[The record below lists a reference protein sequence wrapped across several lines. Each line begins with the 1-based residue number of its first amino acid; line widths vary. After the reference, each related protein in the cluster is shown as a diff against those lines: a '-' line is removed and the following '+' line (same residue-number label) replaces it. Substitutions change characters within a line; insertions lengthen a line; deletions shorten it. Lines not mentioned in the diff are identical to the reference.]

1 MPQHVETFV
10 IKNVVLKQRTFF
22 IVIFITN
29 FILANCNW
37 ISVYVPKIDA
47 TCVLIVKKI
56 NHFEARYVEQLFCS
70 FESCIATCF
79 QHQCLCNSIKYTFFA
94 KQCDLY
100 NINGTYDSIP
110 EDAETGQARH
120 FLLHSCHKEISNV
133 PVGNIIQSTS
143 LNVDIITANVH
154 LPSTHRVCRVQKRPF
169 AESYKIQRLQLLT
182 TSSLK
187 RCLAACDAPSNSLC
201 NSVLF
206 SIQEKTCIL
215 LSRRHAFVSLGG
227 SSATEDS
234 EAQLFIILH
243 CRNDFKELQFNATQS
258 VRRQSAI
265 AYTASNLH
273 LQILIHH
280 ELFYA
285 SKAAIRLQ
293 LWDSSDDTECLKI
306 CLTSNRTDYCDAYY
320 FSSREQTCLTM
331 RLKKQYAL
339 PEQHGHQIITK
350 FYDDETLNITL
361 KDANEPYLKY
371 AEHTIQM
378 EISLHEFKEICVV
391 QHWISTLIPY
401 IRFNKHYA
409 NISFFNECINI
420 CRHLKNSDEC
430 KGIAY
435 SKKMKTCMIAVE
447 GNENDEILL
456 SNDQHYLTL
465 SSCIKDRET
474 ERTNNGQPEF
484 CFLPQLNEMCLL
496 EFYQPL
502 CLSGWEVIARIK
514 NTLSFQDCLLKCASV
529 MYVKK
534 CSAVNYIDQQCILL
548 RRTEH
553 AKFIRSPHSIFA
565 EILFCARLI
574 KSLFFIFHLFFTLES
589 SPMHSY
595 VYIPLFDKVCLIEK
609 YIPQEYPTASRIPV
623 FIYNSL
629 ESCIAACS
637 NYMTRE
643 LLCNAF
649 MYSDITKACH
659 LHFYTVNI
667 KKGMRPV
674 ETGQSQFYLLHRC
687 FNRNNSLLNA
697 AVNKKMKQTIKLR
710 RLVSEING
718 AAGCNS
724 VIFLLQ
730 EKSCT
735 LVTHQSIFSTL
746 SATLKSSA
754 YFFEI
759 DHCKTETLHYP
770 LLTSLLLA
778 NATNPIQ
785 HFLSFGVRHLP
796 ITKSENAI
804 IIDLLNCSTRQ
815 YCFYRCVMQ
824 RRDFGCNA
832 VFFNAEEKTCLLM
845 KLNVSSRE
853 TTDLVLYNF
862 FKGYTRKEKLILSN
876 YEDPLRFKTSFVSL
890 HEFHERCQILTF
902 TSAYAENLKVH
913 SLLLQTN
920 SLHSCLKVCRSNT
933 NDTSCSGVLFSKH
946 EKVCYK
952 VVEGTFYDQIVTED
966 DQTIVLLQL
975 CVKDREEERR
985 ENSMFYH
992 YHLYELEE
1000 MCVFESYANHY
1011 FSGFAVYDNI
1021 PKSSSG
1027 YHCILKC
1034 ASEQISKGC
1043 AAVHK
1048 SQERCMF
1055 FRRNS
1060 TARIFRKLENS
1071 YFAEMLY
1078 CESKCCFKATYLA
1091 NCNWIS
1097 VYVPKIDATCVLVV
1111 KKINHFEA
1119 RYVEQ
1124 LFCSFESCIAT
1135 CFQHQCL
1142 CNSIKYTFFA
1152 KQCDLYNINGTY
1164 DSIPEDAETGQARHF
1179 LLHSCHKEISNVP
1192 VGNIIQSTSLNVDI
1206 ITANVHLLSTHR
1218 VCRVQKRPFA
1228 ESYKIQRLQLLTTS
1242 SLKRCL
1248 AACDAPSNSLCNS
1261 VLFSI
1266 QEKTCILLSRRQS
1279 FIPVEGRTSTV
1290 DSAARYFIIL
1300 YCLSDFKASPFLAT
1314 QSVRRQSV
1322 IAYTASN
1329 LPLQILIH
1337 YEPFYASKAAI
1348 RLQLWDSSD
1357 DTECLKI
1364 CLTSNRRD
1372 YCDAYY
1378 FSSIEQTCLTMRL
1391 KKQYALPKQHG
1402 HQIITKFYDDETL
1415 NITLKDANE
1424 PYLKHPE
1431 YAIELEVSLHEFK
1444 EICIAQ
1450 HWIATSMPNIR
1461 FSKHYANIS
1470 FFNECINICRHL
1482 KNSDECKGIAY
1493 SKKMKTCMV
1502 AVKGNENDE
1511 ILLSNDQ
1518 HYLTLSSCIKDRETE
1533 RTNNG
1538 QPEFCF
1544 LPQLNEMCLLEF
1556 YQPLCLSGWEVI
1568 ARIKNTL
1575 SGCGSEIFTPKTGV
1589 VWSITIPS
1597 TPQTLSHNVV
1607 HERKEEEE
1615 GKRDIVVCYNEA
1627 KSGVDSFDNLVTL
1640 HICAGDGNIGGRWFC
1655 GSTFWI
1661 AKGCRNVASTHLIL
1675 CAAPYAQIA
1684 IRQEILDKIDLFL
1697 MNTSFKSCIS
1707 YSYSDF
1713 TLHNYTIFVY
1723 NEKARSCSVLY
1734 DIPEESMIDNCSEHL
1749 QDMQV
1754 YKVIHCLPAEGFTF
1768 MYSFEDEV
1776 EENVTRISAV
1786 KLKATAEICIVEK
1799 HPFSKNFLLKRSGM
1813 VFLQSLELCFAHCR
1827 VSSMRGSCSAV
1838 LFSSDERVCLLL
1850 QQNQPLQSTDVMR
1863 KSQSQFFTLN
1873 YCDYNITETTERR
1886 YYNGSGKI
1894 TNITMNDRQL
1904 QCTVHEIP
1912 LLRVHMKHRSLLWRS
1927 INFQNCIQL
1936 CGQQFQ
1942 TNLCNAVYFEAEG
1955 TTCLHLLLNS
1965 SQALYEYSTNNKET
1979 VHFIEKCVAVTV
1991 RPEPQEES
1999 VVCGNQSGEMRASP
2013 RSGERSSRTCNVR
2026 VQLLN
2031 IDVVRN
2037 AFTIHVSRKIYS
2049 LNRCL
2054 HICRKQNLCMAVL
2067 FSRLNHQCTKV
2078 FPGHSNTP
2086 IIVHA
2091 HVEVV
2096 ALKGCFKDRPDE
2108 RKYNSE
2114 PLIYYFEETQQICA
2128 VEIYKQ
2134 KNLTSWE
2141 CNAINYFQT
2150 KECLLIKS
2158 TKKNYIFTVKDD
2170 SIFAEVLYCE
2180 LGTLVDTNCE
2190 TI

>member
-22 IVIFITN
+22 I
-29 FILANCNW
+29 
-37 ISVYVPKIDA
+37 
-47 TCVLIVKKI
+47 
-56 NHFEARYVEQLFCS
+56 
-70 FESCIATCF
+70 
-79 QHQCLCNSIKYTFFA
+79 
-94 KQCDLY
+94 
-100 NINGTYDSIP
+100 
-110 EDAETGQARH
+110 
-120 FLLHSCHKEISNV
+120 
-133 PVGNIIQSTS
+133 
-143 LNVDIITANVH
+143 
-154 LPSTHRVCRVQKRPF
+154 
-169 AESYKIQRLQLLT
+169 
-182 TSSLK
+182 
-187 RCLAACDAPSNSLC
+187 
-201 NSVLF
+201 
-206 SIQEKTCIL
+206 
-215 LSRRHAFVSLGG
+215 
-227 SSATEDS
+227 
-234 EAQLFIILH
+234 
-243 CRNDFKELQFNATQS
+243 
-258 VRRQSAI
+258 
-265 AYTASNLH
+265 
-273 LQILIHH
+273 
-280 ELFYA
+280 
-285 SKAAIRLQ
+285 
-293 LWDSSDDTECLKI
+293 
-306 CLTSNRTDYCDAYY
+306 
-320 FSSREQTCLTM
+320 
-331 RLKKQYAL
+331 
-339 PEQHGHQIITK
+339 
-350 FYDDETLNITL
+350 
-361 KDANEPYLKY
+361 
-371 AEHTIQM
+371 
-378 EISLHEFKEICVV
+378 
-391 QHWISTLIPY
+391 
-401 IRFNKHYA
+401 
-409 NISFFNECINI
+409 
-420 CRHLKNSDEC
+420 
-430 KGIAY
+430 
-435 SKKMKTCMIAVE
+435 
-447 GNENDEILL
+447 
-456 SNDQHYLTL
+456 
-465 SSCIKDRET
+465 
-474 ERTNNGQPEF
+474 
-484 CFLPQLNEMCLL
+484 
-496 EFYQPL
+496 
-502 CLSGWEVIARIK
+502 
-514 NTLSFQDCLLKCASV
+514 
-529 MYVKK
+529 
-534 CSAVNYIDQQCILL
+534 
-548 RRTEH
+548 
-553 AKFIRSPHSIFA
+553 
-565 EILFCARLI
+565 
-574 KSLFFIFHLFFTLES
+574 
-589 SPMHSY
+589 
-595 VYIPLFDKVCLIEK
+595 
-609 YIPQEYPTASRIPV
+609 
-623 FIYNSL
+623 
-629 ESCIAACS
+629 
-637 NYMTRE
+637 
-643 LLCNAF
+643 
-649 MYSDITKACH
+649 
-659 LHFYTVNI
+659 
-667 KKGMRPV
+667 
-674 ETGQSQFYLLHRC
+674 
-687 FNRNNSLLNA
+687 
-697 AVNKKMKQTIKLR
+697 
-710 RLVSEING
+710 
-718 AAGCNS
+718 
-724 VIFLLQ
+724 
-730 EKSCT
+730 
-735 LVTHQSIFSTL
+735 
-746 SATLKSSA
+746 
-754 YFFEI
+754 
-759 DHCKTETLHYP
+759 
-770 LLTSLLLA
+770 
-778 NATNPIQ
+778 
-785 HFLSFGVRHLP
+785 
-796 ITKSENAI
+796 
-804 IIDLLNCSTRQ
+804 
-815 YCFYRCVMQ
+815 
-824 RRDFGCNA
+824 
-832 VFFNAEEKTCLLM
+832 
-845 KLNVSSRE
+845 
-853 TTDLVLYNF
+853 
-862 FKGYTRKEKLILSN
+862 
-876 YEDPLRFKTSFVSL
+876 
-890 HEFHERCQILTF
+890 
-902 TSAYAENLKVH
+902 
-913 SLLLQTN
+913 
-920 SLHSCLKVCRSNT
+920 
-933 NDTSCSGVLFSKH
+933 
-946 EKVCYK
+946 
-952 VVEGTFYDQIVTED
+952 
-966 DQTIVLLQL
+966 
-975 CVKDREEERR
+975 
-985 ENSMFYH
+985 
-992 YHLYELEE
+992 
-1000 MCVFESYANHY
+1000 
-1011 FSGFAVYDNI
+1011 
-1021 PKSSSG
+1021 
-1027 YHCILKC
+1027 
-1034 ASEQISKGC
+1034 
-1043 AAVHK
+1043 
-1048 SQERCMF
+1048 
-1055 FRRNS
+1055 
-1060 TARIFRKLENS
+1060 
-1071 YFAEMLY
+1071 
-1078 CESKCCFKATYLA
+1078 LA

-1461 FSKHYANIS
+1461 FN
-1470 FFNECINICRHL
+1470 
-1482 KNSDECKGIAY
+1482 
-1493 SKKMKTCMV
+1493 
-1502 AVKGNENDE
+1502 
-1511 ILLSNDQ
+1511 
-1518 HYLTLSSCIKDRETE
+1518 RETE

-1556 YQPLCLSGWEVI
+1556 YQPLCLSGWE
-1568 ARIKNTL
+1568 
-1575 SGCGSEIFTPKTGV
+1575 TGV

>member
-339 PEQHGHQIITK
+339 PEQH
-350 FYDDETLNITL
+350 
-361 KDANEPYLKY
+361 
-371 AEHTIQM
+371 
-378 EISLHEFKEICVV
+378 
-391 QHWISTLIPY
+391 
-401 IRFNKHYA
+401 
-409 NISFFNECINI
+409 
-420 CRHLKNSDEC
+420 
-430 KGIAY
+430 
-435 SKKMKTCMIAVE
+435 
-447 GNENDEILL
+447 
-456 SNDQHYLTL
+456 
-465 SSCIKDRET
+465 
-474 ERTNNGQPEF
+474 
-484 CFLPQLNEMCLL
+484 
-496 EFYQPL
+496 
-502 CLSGWEVIARIK
+502 
-514 NTLSFQDCLLKCASV
+514 
-529 MYVKK
+529 
-534 CSAVNYIDQQCILL
+534 
-548 RRTEH
+548 
-553 AKFIRSPHSIFA
+553 
-565 EILFCARLI
+565 
-574 KSLFFIFHLFFTLES
+574 
-589 SPMHSY
+589 
-595 VYIPLFDKVCLIEK
+595 
-609 YIPQEYPTASRIPV
+609 
-623 FIYNSL
+623 
-629 ESCIAACS
+629 
-637 NYMTRE
+637 
-643 LLCNAF
+643 
-649 MYSDITKACH
+649 
-659 LHFYTVNI
+659 
-667 KKGMRPV
+667 
-674 ETGQSQFYLLHRC
+674 
-687 FNRNNSLLNA
+687 
-697 AVNKKMKQTIKLR
+697 
-710 RLVSEING
+710 
-718 AAGCNS
+718 
-724 VIFLLQ
+724 
-730 EKSCT
+730 
-735 LVTHQSIFSTL
+735 
-746 SATLKSSA
+746 
-754 YFFEI
+754 
-759 DHCKTETLHYP
+759 
-770 LLTSLLLA
+770 
-778 NATNPIQ
+778 
-785 HFLSFGVRHLP
+785 
-796 ITKSENAI
+796 
-804 IIDLLNCSTRQ
+804 
-815 YCFYRCVMQ
+815 
-824 RRDFGCNA
+824 
-832 VFFNAEEKTCLLM
+832 
-845 KLNVSSRE
+845 
-853 TTDLVLYNF
+853 
-862 FKGYTRKEKLILSN
+862 
-876 YEDPLRFKTSFVSL
+876 
-890 HEFHERCQILTF
+890 
-902 TSAYAENLKVH
+902 
-913 SLLLQTN
+913 
-920 SLHSCLKVCRSNT
+920 
-933 NDTSCSGVLFSKH
+933 
-946 EKVCYK
+946 
-952 VVEGTFYDQIVTED
+952 
-966 DQTIVLLQL
+966 
-975 CVKDREEERR
+975 
-985 ENSMFYH
+985 
-992 YHLYELEE
+992 
-1000 MCVFESYANHY
+1000 
-1011 FSGFAVYDNI
+1011 
-1021 PKSSSG
+1021 
-1027 YHCILKC
+1027 
-1034 ASEQISKGC
+1034 
-1043 AAVHK
+1043 
-1048 SQERCMF
+1048 
-1055 FRRNS
+1055 
-1060 TARIFRKLENS
+1060 
-1071 YFAEMLY
+1071 
-1078 CESKCCFKATYLA
+1078 
-1091 NCNWIS
+1091 
-1097 VYVPKIDATCVLVV
+1097 
-1111 KKINHFEA
+1111 
-1119 RYVEQ
+1119 
-1124 LFCSFESCIAT
+1124 
-1135 CFQHQCL
+1135 
-1142 CNSIKYTFFA
+1142 
-1152 KQCDLYNINGTY
+1152 
-1164 DSIPEDAETGQARHF
+1164 
-1179 LLHSCHKEISNVP
+1179 
-1192 VGNIIQSTSLNVDI
+1192 
-1206 ITANVHLLSTHR
+1206 
-1218 VCRVQKRPFA
+1218 
-1228 ESYKIQRLQLLTTS
+1228 
-1242 SLKRCL
+1242 
-1248 AACDAPSNSLCNS
+1248 
-1261 VLFSI
+1261 
-1266 QEKTCILLSRRQS
+1266 
-1279 FIPVEGRTSTV
+1279 
-1290 DSAARYFIIL
+1290 
-1300 YCLSDFKASPFLAT
+1300 
-1314 QSVRRQSV
+1314 
-1322 IAYTASN
+1322 
-1329 LPLQILIH
+1329 
-1337 YEPFYASKAAI
+1337 
-1348 RLQLWDSSD
+1348 
-1357 DTECLKI
+1357 
-1364 CLTSNRRD
+1364 
-1372 YCDAYY
+1372 
-1378 FSSIEQTCLTMRL
+1378 
-1391 KKQYALPKQHG
+1391 
-1402 HQIITKFYDDETL
+1402 DETL

-1461 FSKHYANIS
+1461 FN
-1470 FFNECINICRHL
+1470 
-1482 KNSDECKGIAY
+1482 
-1493 SKKMKTCMV
+1493 
-1502 AVKGNENDE
+1502 
-1511 ILLSNDQ
+1511 
-1518 HYLTLSSCIKDRETE
+1518 RETE

-1556 YQPLCLSGWEVI
+1556 YQPLCLSGWE
-1568 ARIKNTL
+1568 
-1575 SGCGSEIFTPKTGV
+1575 TGV